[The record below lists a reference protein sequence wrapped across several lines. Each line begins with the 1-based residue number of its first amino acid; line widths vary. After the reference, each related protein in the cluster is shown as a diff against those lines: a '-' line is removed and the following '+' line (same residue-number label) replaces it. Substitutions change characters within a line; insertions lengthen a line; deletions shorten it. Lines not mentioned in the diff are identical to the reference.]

1 MKKIITYFIKYPVA
15 VNVMIFAFIIFGT
28 VGIFSMKSSF
38 FPLVDSQLI
47 RISLAYPGASPAEM
61 EEGVVLKIEDNL
73 KGIVGVERVTSVSRE
88 NSASVN
94 IEVEKGKDID
104 VVLSDVKNAVDRV
117 PSFPSGMEPAVIAK
131 VESIRPTISFTVSGN
146 NVSLKSLKQYARNV
160 ENDIR
165 GIEGISQVEISGF
178 PDEEIEIAVRE
189 NDLRS
194 LNMSFTEVA
203 TAIRN
208 SNILITGG
216 NIKTAEED
224 YLIRASNRSYYGV
237 ELQNLIVRTEPSGNI
252 IRLKDVASIND
263 TWSEN
268 PDKLYYNG
276 NLAINITVSNTNNE
290 DLISSADKIK
300 EYINEFNQKQQNV
313 QLNVSS
319 DASITLNGRTKL
331 LVENGIVGI
340 LLVLFFLALFLNLR
354 LAIWVAFGLPVAF
367 FGMFMFAAQFDVTI
381 NVLSLFGMII
391 VIGILVDDGIVIG
404 ENIYHHY
411 YDLGKTK
418 IQAAID
424 GTMEVIPPIVS
435 AILTTIIAFSTFF
448 FVDGRIGSF
457 FGEVSTIVLLTL
469 SVSLIE
475 ALVILPAHIAH
486 SKALK
491 RRNEEFSVNNFNF
504 NDNNVVILEENS
516 DEVIVEKNGERIVLY
531 KESKLDAFFRKINSK
546 ADAILGKFRD
556 NYYVPFL
563 KFSLQNK
570 FFIFCVFIATLLISF
585 SALRGGVIK
594 SSFFPRI
601 ASDRIQIT
609 LNMPQ
614 GTNEKITDSIISSI
628 EEKVWLVNEEYTAKQ
643 TGNVAIVENVIKRV
657 GPGSAN
663 ATLSVNLLPGEAR
676 DFSSPEIT
684 NSIQQKVGKVYGIES
699 LVFGSGGNFGGS
711 PVAVSLLGNDIKE
724 LKAVKDELKLALE
737 NNPLLKDVSDNDPAG
752 IKEVKITLKDNA
764 YLLGLNLQAIMAQV
778 RAGFF
783 GFQAQRFQRGQDEIK
798 VWVRYDRKD
807 RSSIKDLDD
816 MRIIA
821 PNGTRIPFS
830 EIATYV
836 IERGDIAINH
846 LEGKREI
853 QVTADLKDLTASETE
868 ILDNIKTVILP
879 EILSKYPTV
888 KPIYEGQNREAK
900 KTTDSIN
907 IVGPIILM
915 LIYIVIAFTFRSYSQ
930 PILLIIMIPFSMI
943 GVIWGHYIHNFS
955 IGILSFLGIIALIGI
970 MVNDGLVLIGKFNS
984 YLKEGLKYDEALIK
998 AGQSRFRAIFLTSL
1012 TTIAG
1017 LAPLIFEKS
1026 RQAQFL
1032 IPMAISIAYG
1042 IAIATVLTLVM
1053 LPLMLAA
1060 SNTLKVKIKWLK
1072 TDTHVTKEE
1081 VERAIIESKIDE
1093 EETIRI
1099 SEEKE
1104 ANLKLDNKKHNN
1116 ETE

>member
-1 MKKIITYFIKYPVA
+1 MRKIITYFIKYPVA
-15 VNVMIFAFIIFGT
+15 VNVIIIAFLVFG
-28 VGIFSMKSSF
+28 VIGALNLKSSF
-38 FPLVDSQLI
+38 FPLTDSQLI
-47 RISLAYPGASPAEM
+47 RISLFYPGASPAEM

-94 IEVEKGKDID
+94 VEVEKGKNIDI
-104 VVLSDVKNAVDRV
+104 VLSDVKNAVDRV
-117 PSFPSGMEPAVIAK
+117 PSFPSGMEPPVIAK
-131 VESIRPTISFTVSGN
+131 VENIRPTISFTLSGE
-146 NVSLKSLKQYARNV
+146 NVSLKSLKQYARNI

-165 GIEGISQVEISGF
+165 SIEGISQVALSGF

-189 NDLRS
+189 NDLRAYK
-194 LNMSFTEVA
+194 MSFTEVA

-208 SNILITGG
+208 ANLLITGG

-224 YLIRASNRSYYGV
+224 YLIRANNRSYFGV
-237 ELQNLIVRTEPSGNI
+237 ELQNLIVRTESNGTI
-252 IRLKDVASIND
+252 IRLKDIATLRD

-268 PDKLYYNG
+268 PDRLYFNG
-276 NLAINITVSNTNNE
+276 NLAIDITVSNTNNE
-290 DLISSADKIK
+290 DLISSANKIN
-300 EYINEFNQKQQNV
+300 EYILKYNQEQQNV
-313 QLNVSS
+313 QLSVTS
-319 DASITLNGRTKL
+319 DRSTTLKDRTWL
-331 LVENGIVGI
+331 LTKNAISGI

-367 FGMFMFAAQFDVTI
+367 LGMFVFAAQFGVTI

-411 YDLGKTK
+411 YDLGKSK
-418 IQAAID
+418 IKAAID

-457 FGEVSTIVLLTL
+457 FSEVSTIVLLTL

-475 ALVILPAHIAH
+475 ALIILPAHIAH
-486 SKALK
+486 SKALDRK
-491 RRNEEFSVNNFNF
+491 K
-504 NDNNVVILEENS
+504 LEKGNAANTNK
-516 DEVIVEKNGERIVLY
+516 V
-531 KESKLDAFFRKINSK
+531 DAFFKKINKK
-546 ADAILGKFRD
+546 ADTVLGTFRD
-556 NYYVPFL
+556 LYYVPFL
-563 KFSLQNK
+563 KFSLHHK
-570 FFIFCVFIATLLISF
+570 FFIFCVFVATLLISF
-585 SALRGGVIK
+585 FALTGGVIK

-601 ASDRIQIT
+601 ASDRVQVT

-614 GTNEKITDSIISSI
+614 GTNEKITDSVISFI
-628 EEKVWLVNEEYTAKQ
+628 EEKVWLINKEYSEKQ
-643 TGNVAIVENVIKRV
+643 SGNLQVVQNTLKRV

-663 ATLSVNLLPGEAR
+663 ATLTINLLPGETR

-684 NSIQQKVGKVYGIES
+684 NALEELVGKVYGVES

-711 PVAVSLLGNDIKE
+711 PVAVSLLGNNIFE
-724 LKAVKDELKLALE
+724 LKAVKDELKQVLE
-737 NNPLLKDVSDNDPAG
+737 NNPVLKDVADNDPAG
-752 IKEVKITLKDNA
+752 IKEVRIQLKDNA
-764 YLLGLNLQAIMAQV
+764 YVLGLNLQSVMAQV
-778 RAGFF
+778 RNGFF

-798 VWVRYDRKD
+798 VWVRYDKKD
-807 RSSIKDLDD
+807 RSSIKNLDD
-816 MRIIA
+816 MRLIT
-821 PNGTRIPFS
+821 PTGNRVPFS
-830 EIATYV
+830 EIATYT

-853 QVTADLKDLTASETE
+853 QITADLKDLSASETE
-868 ILDNIKTVILP
+868 ILEDIKTNILP

-888 KPIYEGQNREAK
+888 SPLYEGQNREAK
-900 KTTDSIN
+900 KTTDSLGK
-907 IVGPIILM
+907 VGWVILG

-930 PILLIIMIPFSMI
+930 PVLLILMIPFSMI
-943 GVIWGHYIHNFS
+943 GVIWGHYLHNFA

-984 YLKEGLKYDEALIK
+984 YLKDGMKFDLALIK

-1012 TTIAG
+1012 TTVAG

-1042 IAIATVLTLVM
+1042 ILIATVLTLVM
-1053 LPLMLAA
+1053 LPLLLSV
-1060 SNTLKVKIKWLK
+1060 SNSIKVWFKWLR
-1072 TDTHVTKEE
+1072 TDRKVTREE
-1081 VERAIIESKIDE
+1081 VERAIIESKFDE
-1093 EETIRI
+1093 DEI
-1099 SEEKE
+1099 
-1104 ANLKLDNKKHNN
+1104 
-1116 ETE
+1116 

>member
-15 VNVMIFAFIIFGT
+15 VNVIIIAFIVFGL
-28 VGIFSMKSSF
+28 VGALSMKSSF

-47 RISLAYPGASPAEM
+47 RISLAYPGASPTEM

-88 NSASVN
+88 NSATVSV
-94 IEVEKGKDID
+94 EVEKGKNID

-131 VESIRPTISFTVSGN
+131 VESVRSTISFTVSGE
-146 NVSLKSLKQYARNV
+146 NVSLKALKQYARKV

-165 GIEGISQVEISGF
+165 GIEGISQVALSGF

-189 NDLRS
+189 NDLRAY
-194 LNMSFTEVA
+194 NMSFTEVA

-208 SNILITGG
+208 SNLLITGG
-216 NIKTAEED
+216 NIKTAQED
-224 YLIRASNRSYYGV
+224 YLIRASNRSYYGI
-237 ELQNLIVRTEPSGNI
+237 EMQNLIVRTDPNGTI
-252 IRLKDVASIND
+252 IRLKDIATVKDA
-263 TWSEN
+263 WSET
-268 PDKLYYNG
+268 PDRLYFNG
-276 NLAINITVSNTNNE
+276 NLAINVTVSNTNNE
-290 DLISSADKIK
+290 DLVSSADKIK
-300 EYINEFNQKQQNV
+300 AYIHQFNQEQQNV

-331 LVENGIVGI
+331 LIENGIVGI

-354 LAIWVAFGLPVAF
+354 LAIWVAFGLPIAF
-367 FGMFMFAAQFDVTI
+367 FGMFIFAAQFSVTI

-475 ALVILPAHIAH
+475 ALIILPAHIAH
-486 SKALK
+486 SKALDRK
-491 RRNEEFSVNNFNF
+491 RTESGVIKKKNAIDTFFNKVN
-504 NDNNVVILEENS
+504 
-516 DEVIVEKNGERIVLY
+516 
-531 KESKLDAFFRKINSK
+531 KLADVGLCKLRDA
-546 ADAILGKFRD
+546 
-556 NYYVPFL
+556 YYVPFL
-563 KFSLQNK
+563 KFSLKNK
-570 FFIFCVFIATLLISF
+570 IFAFSIPIAILIF
-585 SALRGGVIK
+585 SKLAMDAGIVQ

-601 ASDRIQIT
+601 ASDRVQIT

-614 GTNEKITDSIISSI
+614 GTNEQITDSIISMI
-628 EEKVWLVNEEYTAKQ
+628 EEKVWLTNVDFSKKQ
-643 TGNVAIVENVIKRV
+643 SGNQQVVQNVIKRV

-663 ATLSVNLLPGEAR
+663 ATLTVNLLPGEAR

-684 NSIQQKVGKVYGIES
+684 NSIRDKVGKVYGVES
-699 LVFGSGGNFGGS
+699 LIFGSGGNFGGS
-711 PVAVSLLGNDIKE
+711 PVAVSLLGNNITE
-724 LKAVKDELKLALE
+724 LKAAKEELKSVLE
-737 NNPLLKDVSDNDPAG
+737 NNQLLKDVTDNDPAG
-752 IKEVKITLKDNA
+752 IKEIKIQLKDNA
-764 YLLGLNLQAIMAQV
+764 YLLGLNLQSVMNQI
-778 RAGFF
+778 RYGFF

-807 RSSIKDLDD
+807 RSSIKNLDD
-816 MRIIA
+816 MRIVA

-830 EIATYV
+830 EIANYT
-836 IERGDIAINH
+836 IARGDIAINH

-853 QVTADLKDLTASETE
+853 QVSSDLKDKETSATD
-868 ILDNIKTVILP
+868 ILEDIKKNVMP
-879 EILSKYPTV
+879 EIVSKYPSV
-888 KPIYEGQNREAK
+888 SPLYEGQNREAAK
-900 KTTDSIN
+900 VQNSAGR
-907 IVGPIILM
+907 VVWVILG

-943 GVIWGHYIHNFS
+943 GVVWGHYFHNFP

-970 MVNDGLVLIGKFNS
+970 MVNDGLVLIGKFNN
-984 YLKEGLKYDEALIK
+984 YLKEGMKYDEALVA
-998 AGQSRFRAIFLTSL
+998 AGKSRFRAIFLTSL

-1017 LAPLIFEKS
+1017 LAPLLLEKS

-1042 IAIATVLTLVM
+1042 IAIATVLTLIM
-1053 LPLMLAA
+1053 LPLLLSV
-1060 SNTLKVKIKWLK
+1060 SNSMKVGIKWLK
-1072 TDTHVTKEE
+1072 TDREVTKEE
-1081 VERAIIESKIDE
+1081 VERAIIESKFE
-1093 EETIRI
+1093 E
-1099 SEEKE
+1099 
-1104 ANLKLDNKKHNN
+1104 N
-1116 ETE
+1116 EDH